1 MRLVH
6 LALQGERHVDR
17 HPSRSTDAVCLGL
30 QQAILGLSLLALV
43 LPGSAS
49 GATLTLE
56 QAIDKALAANPS
68 VRAARLEAIAAG
80 ERTSQSYAR
89 HLGDADLV
97 GTASRFEAARLVRPL
112 WGPIDS
118 QTIAALPFDR
128 DQFHY
133 GAVWQIPIFAGGA
146 LFEGDRA
153 ARLLEAAAV
162 KTAAR
167 AQDELRFNVSAAY
180 RNVLGVRRAIDAAV
194 SYEQALEHDESSARL
209 RVATE
214 AWASVDADKVSFALA
229 SARARTAALR
239 SQLTS
244 ASVLLA
250 ALMGDDPTQFNPDLQ
265 DIFDEP
271 VTQLPVV
278 AELTVQA
285 ADLRPDL
292 AAARDTAEAQ
302 SRRSAAVRGGFWPQI
317 ALAGSFLMNDG
328 PSAGPPV
335 ATWDLTILVKIPLF
349 ADVGRAFAVREADAA
364 AAAAAERERAKSLE
378 VQSQVVDAVGRLAAA
393 RAAHEAGKAQRVLGA
408 EVARVER
415 MRFESGV
422 GKVEDYLHAR
432 VQALDGETGF
442 WQSLYTLQSSIDYLA
457 LVTGNGGSK

>member
-1 MRLVH
+1 M
-6 LALQGERHVDR
+6 DR
-17 HPSRSTDAVCLGL
+17 QPSRRTEAVRRGLHPS
-30 QQAILGLSLLALV
+30 ILGLALFAMTI
-43 LPGSAS
+43 PGPAS
-49 GATLTLE
+49 GAALTLE
-56 QAIDKALAANPS
+56 QAIDEAMAANPS

-133 GAVWQIPIFAGGA
+133 GAVWQIPIFSGGA

-153 ARLLEAAAV
+153 ARLLEAAAL

-167 AQDELRFNVSAAY
+167 AQDELRFNVSAAF
-180 RNVLGVRRAIDAAV
+180 RSVLGIRHAIEAAV
-194 SYEQALEHDESSARL
+194 SYEQALEQDETSARI

-239 SQLTS
+239 SQLANAS
-244 ASVLLA
+244 ALLA
-250 ALMGDDPTQFNPDLQ
+250 ALMGDDPAQAHHELQ
-265 DIFDEP
+265 DLTDEP
-271 VTQLPVV
+271 VTPSPVA

-302 SRRSAAVRGGFWPQI
+302 SRRSAVVRGGFWPQI
-317 ALAGSFLMNDG
+317 AFAGSFLMNDG

-335 ATWDLTILVKIPLF
+335 ATWDLTIVVKIPLF

-378 VQSQVVDAVGRLAAA
+378 VKSQVVDAVGRLAAA
-393 RAAHEAGKAQRVLGA
+393 RAALAAGKAQRVLGA
-408 EVARVER
+408 EVARVEH
-415 MRFESGV
+415 MRFEAGI

-432 VQALDGETGF
+432 VQALDGETGY
-442 WQSLYTLQSSIDYLA
+442 WQALYTLQSSVDYLA
-457 LVTGNGGSK
+457 LVTGSGGSK